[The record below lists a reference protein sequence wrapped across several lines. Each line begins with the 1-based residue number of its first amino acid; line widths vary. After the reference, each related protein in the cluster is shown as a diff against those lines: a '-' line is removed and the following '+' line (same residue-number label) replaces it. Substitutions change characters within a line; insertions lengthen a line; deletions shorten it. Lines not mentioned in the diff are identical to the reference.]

1 MLPRLFAVLPF
12 TMAAL
17 TTGRAGADTPGDGS
31 GAYDVLYS
39 AFVQELRSS
48 QINLA
53 SVNGIS
59 YREQCDEYLG
69 LDLLTGNV
77 SEADSA
83 DYLKACEDAH
93 TGVFG
98 YDENS

>member
-1 MLPRLFAVLPF
+1 
-12 TMAAL
+12 MAAL
-17 TTGRAGADTPGDGS
+17 TTGCAGGNTPGGGS
-31 GAYDVLYS
+31 GTYDILYNP
-39 AFVQELRSS
+39 FVQELRSS

-53 SVNGIS
+53 SVNGVS

-69 LDLLTGNV
+69 LDLLTGDV

-83 DYLKACEDAH
+83 DYLKACVDAY